1 MTDDCNPTKP
11 IRKEIIL
18 QEAARLFRQ
27 KGYMAATLR
36 ELADRSG
43 IKGGSIYHHFSS
55 KQEILHK
62 IMAFTLT
69 NLFAVEEETAGEQNP
84 VEKIRKAIRFHI
96 EYHINN
102 LDETLVADT
111 ELRSLTPENYREIIE
126 MRRRYENFFI
136 DMLREG
142 AEQKIINI
150 ADVKLAA
157 FAILQMC
164 TGVSYWFK
172 QDGPLS
178 VQEIADSY
186 ADLICWGIMGKETSE
201 TFA

>member
-1 MTDDCNPTKP
+1 M
-11 IRKEIIL
+11 RKEIIL

-55 KQEILHK
+55 KQEILHE

-69 NLFAVEEETAGEQNP
+69 NLFALEEETAGERNP
-84 VEKIRKAIRFHI
+84 IEKIRKAIRFHI

-111 ELRSLTPENYREIIE
+111 ELRSLTAENYREIIK
-126 MRRRYENFFI
+126 MRRRYENLFI
-136 DMLREG
+136 DILREG
-142 AEQKIINI
+142 VQQEIIKIG
-150 ADVKLAA
+150 DVKLAA
-157 FAILQMC
+157 LAILQMC

-178 VQEIADSY
+178 VQEIADGY
-186 ADLICWGIMGKETSE
+186 VDLICWGIMGKESR
-201 TFA
+201 

>member
-1 MTDDCNPTKP
+1 MIGDGNPIKP
-11 IRKEIIL
+11 MRKEIIL

-55 KQEILHK
+55 KQEILHE

-69 NLFAVEEETAGEQNP
+69 NLFALEDETAGERNP
-84 VEKIRKAIRFHI
+84 IEKIRKAIRFHI

-111 ELRSLTPENYREIIE
+111 ELRSLTAENYREIIK
-126 MRRRYENFFI
+126 MRRRYENLFI
-136 DMLREG
+136 DILREG
-142 AEQKIINI
+142 VQQEIIKIG
-150 ADVKLAA
+150 DVKLAA
-157 FAILQMC
+157 LAILQMC

-178 VQEIADSY
+178 VQEIADGY
-186 ADLICWGIMGKETSE
+186 VELICWGIMGKESR
-201 TFA
+201 

>member
-1 MTDDCNPTKP
+1 MIGDGNPIKP
-11 IRKEIIL
+11 MRKEIIL

-55 KQEILHK
+55 KQEILHE

-69 NLFAVEEETAGEQNP
+69 NLFALEEETAGERNP
-84 VEKIRKAIRFHI
+84 IEKIRKAIRFHI

-111 ELRSLTPENYREIIE
+111 ELRSLTAENYREIIK
-126 MRRRYENFFI
+126 MRRRYENLFI
-136 DMLREG
+136 DILREG
-142 AEQKIINI
+142 VQQEIIKIG
-150 ADVKLAA
+150 DVKLAA
-157 FAILQMC
+157 LAILQMC

-178 VQEIADSY
+178 VQEIADGY
-186 ADLICWGIMGKETSE
+186 VDLICWGIMGKESR
-201 TFA
+201 

>member
-1 MTDDCNPTKP
+1 MIGDGNPIKP
-11 IRKEIIL
+11 MRKEIIL

-55 KQEILHK
+55 KQEILHE

-69 NLFAVEEETAGEQNP
+69 NLFALEEETARERNP
-84 VEKIRKAIRFHI
+84 IEKIRKAIRFHI

-102 LDETLVADT
+102 LNETLVADT
-111 ELRSLTPENYREIIE
+111 ELRSLTAENYREIIK
-126 MRRRYENFFI
+126 MRRRYENLFI
-136 DMLREG
+136 EILREG
-142 AEQKIINI
+142 MQQQIIKIG
-150 ADVKLAA
+150 DVKLAA
-157 FAILQMC
+157 LAILQMC

-186 ADLICWGIMGKETSE
+186 VDLICWGIMGKESR
-201 TFA
+201 

>member
-1 MTDDCNPTKP
+1 MIGDGNPIKP
-11 IRKEIIL
+11 MRKEIIL

-55 KQEILHK
+55 KQEILHE

-69 NLFAVEEETAGEQNP
+69 NLFALEEETAGERNP
-84 VEKIRKAIRFHI
+84 IEKIRKAIRFHI

-111 ELRSLTPENYREIIE
+111 ELRSLTAENYREIIK
-126 MRRRYENFFI
+126 MRRRYENLFI
-136 DMLREG
+136 DILREG
-142 AEQKIINI
+142 VQQEIIKIG
-150 ADVKLAA
+150 DVKLAA
-157 FAILQMC
+157 LAILQMC

-178 VQEIADSY
+178 VQEIADGY
-186 ADLICWGIMGKETSE
+186 VELICWGIMGKESR
-201 TFA
+201 

>member
-1 MTDDCNPTKP
+1 MIGDGNPIKP
-11 IRKEIIL
+11 MRKEIIL

-55 KQEILHK
+55 KQEILHE

-69 NLFAVEEETAGEQNP
+69 NLFALEEETARERNP
-84 VEKIRKAIRFHI
+84 IEKIRKAIRFHI

-111 ELRSLTPENYREIIE
+111 ELRSLTAENYREIIK
-126 MRRRYENFFI
+126 MRRRYENLFI
-136 DMLREG
+136 EILREG
-142 AEQKIINI
+142 MQQQIIKIG
-150 ADVKLAA
+150 DVKLAA
-157 FAILQMC
+157 LAILQMC

-186 ADLICWGIMGKETSE
+186 VDLICWGIMGKESR
-201 TFA
+201 